1 MESKLLE
8 RIHEI
13 ESVAPISSDE
23 ELIAALDRI
32 IEKEEELPWKKRDYD
47 LIEEAIE
54 YKLKLEGVDT
64 EECGR
69 RADELSKQ
77 ILQKVNK
84 DHKRDTICRSRSRFR
99 RVAFILAAALTLVA
113 LTVGT
118 YAFSSS
124 FRDFTNKMYN
134 QIKDKTWYHSDNT
147 DYIITHDTLEFSS
160 LDDLASD
167 KRFESL
173 ALPYKLPQK
182 YEIVRIEANDFE
194 EFLRITISIQM
205 ESQSYAL
212 HITIPSSENIEE
224 DKTIK
229 IGDYDVVVEENSDC
243 FRGMFKTNNTT
254 YYQIEAHS
262 MESLSEIINSLKGR
276 SE

>member
-32 IEKEEELPWKKRDYD
+32 VEKEEELPWEKRDYD

-54 YKLKLEGVDT
+54 YKLRLEGVDI

-77 ILQKVNK
+77 ILQKINDEKKGSTANK
-84 DHKRDTICRSRSRFR
+84 RHSIFR
-99 RVAFILAAALTLVA
+99 RVACVLATAMTLVV

-118 YAFSSS
+118 YALNPS

-134 QIKDKTWYHSDNT
+134 QLKDKIWYHSDNI

-160 LDDLASD
+160 IDDLVSD
-167 KRFESL
+167 ERFGSL
-173 ALPYKLPQK
+173 ALPYELSEG
-182 YEIVRIEANDFE
+182 YEITRIEANDYG
-194 EFLRITISIQM
+194 EFLQVTISIQK
-205 ESQSYAL
+205 ESQFYP
-212 HITIPSSENIEE
+212 IYIMIPSSENIEE
-224 DKTIK
+224 DKTIR
-229 IGDYDVVVEENSDC
+229 IGDYDVAVEENSNSIT
-243 FRGMFKTNNTT
+243 GVFKSNSTA
-254 YYQIEAHS
+254 YYQVEADS
-262 MESLSEIINSLKGR
+262 MESLFEIINSIKR
-276 SE
+276 R

>member
-1 MESKLLE
+1 MEFKLLD

-69 RADELSKQ
+69 RADELSKK

-134 QIKDKTWYHSDNT
+134 QLKDKTWYHSDNT

-160 LDDLASD
+160 LDDLAKD
-167 KRFESL
+167 ERFGSI
-173 ALPYKLPQK
+173 ALPYGLPDDYIIKNIQVRD
-182 YEIVRIEANDFE
+182 YGDTQHIEIAIYKGDQPSYV
-194 EFLRITISIQM
+194 SI
-205 ESQSYAL
+205 A
-212 HITIPSSENIEE
+212 TPSSERYDDLNA
-224 DKTIK
+224 KT
-229 IGDYDVVVEENSDC
+229 IGDYDVLVKNDGDYYFGYFMIGNDC
-243 FRGMFKTNNTT
+243 ACKIKTK
-254 YYQIEAHS
+254 S
-262 MESLSEIINSLKGR
+262 MELLTTVIQSIHR
-276 SE
+276 R